1 MAEKKTEREYVEAA
15 RDALRKSEA
24 EWRKAIAAV
33 MGVVEVNA
41 ANGNAFLSNEAF
53 GVAAEL
59 TSELSSMMTAHKL
72 GTDTLLEYW
81 PEFAAEV
88 VTRGPGRG

>member
-53 GVAAEL
+53 GVAADL
-59 TSELSSMMTAHKL
+59 TEELSNMMRSHWR
-72 GTDTLLEYW
+72 GTMVLLEKW
-81 PEFAAEV
+81 PDFAADV
-88 VTRGPGRG
+88 ITRGPGR

>member
-1 MAEKKTEREYVEAA
+1 MKTEREYVEAA

-24 EWRKAIAAV
+24 EWKKAIAAV

-41 ANGNAFLSNEAF
+41 AKGDAHLSNQAF
-53 GVAAEL
+53 GVAADL
-59 TSELSSMMTAHKL
+59 TEELSNMMRSHWR
-72 GTDTLLEYW
+72 GTMILLESW
-81 PEFAAEV
+81 QEFAAEV